1 MVKAGNSNLYRLD
14 WNLLRTYTVIVRCGS
29 ISRASEELCL
39 TQPAVSN
46 ALRRLED
53 QIGYKLIRRGGS
65 AFEVTTEGRIL
76 YAESMEILAQ
86 INRMTER
93 LSDTHKEISG
103 MINLKVASHIV
114 YPAYDK
120 ILMDFHRAF
129 PNITFKTE
137 VTESGDI
144 ANHLLQKNITAGIGL
159 VFQKDRKIE
168 YQHLF
173 SEYYGF
179 YCGKGHRLFG
189 KKNLDMSELQDED
202 YVSFQTDNADGAL
215 WPIALLRSQLGLT
228 GKIVAVSPNVEEV
241 RQFIAIGM
249 GIGPLPIHVVQ
260 PEVERGILWRLP
272 PYTDC
277 PKIDNYIMTNKKTNY
292 SRAETLF
299 LNFLKS
305 EVSALAKDNEKFP
318 PENMSQDLLTKSNRP

>member
-1 MVKAGNSNLYRLD
+1 MAKTINPKSYRLD
-14 WNLLRTYTVIVRCGS
+14 WNLLRTYTVIVRCDS
-29 ISRASEELCL
+29 LSRASEELCL

-46 ALRRLED
+46 ALRRLEE
-53 QIGYKLIRRGGS
+53 QVGYKLIRRGGS
-65 AFEVTTEGRIL
+65 AFDVTTEGRIL

-103 MINLKVASHIV
+103 EINLKVASHIV
-114 YPAYDK
+114 YPPYDK
-120 ILMDFHRAF
+120 ILMDFHRQF
-129 PNITFKTE
+129 PNITFRTE

-159 VFQKDRKIE
+159 VFQKESKIE
-168 YQHLF
+168 YQYLF

-179 YCGKGHRLFG
+179 YCGRGHRLFG
-189 KKNLDMSELQDED
+189 KKNLDISALQNED
-202 YVSFQTDNADGAL
+202 YVSFQTDNAEGAL
-215 WPIALLRSQLGLT
+215 WPVALLRTQMGLT
-228 GKIVAVSPNVEEV
+228 GKVVAMSKNVEEV

-249 GIGPLPIHVVQ
+249 GIGALPIHVVE
-260 PEVERGILWRLP
+260 PEVERGVLWRLP
-272 PYTDC
+272 PYTGC

-305 EVSALAKDNEKFP
+305 EVSALENENKHFP
-318 PENMSQDLLTKSNRP
+318 VEN